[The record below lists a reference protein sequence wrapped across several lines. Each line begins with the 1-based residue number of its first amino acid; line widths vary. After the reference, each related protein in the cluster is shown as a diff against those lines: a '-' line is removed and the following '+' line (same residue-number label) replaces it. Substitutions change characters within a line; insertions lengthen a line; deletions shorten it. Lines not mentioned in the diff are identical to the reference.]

1 MKNVILNFVGYIILL
16 IGILILLLEEPIYA
30 IGFLLL
36 ASILISPISNWW
48 RKKNEKSKMGRI
60 IPFSMISLA
69 ILIGSLS
76 FGRKAYYDSEPTD
89 KSSIEKLSIHPI
101 SFVELNNGIEYG
113 YIEKGDGPTV
123 ILLHGFPDL
132 AGTWD
137 ETISELSKS
146 HRVIAPFLR
155 GYYPTSMATDGD
167 YFVKSVAEDIVQ
179 LTKALD
185 IDSFVVVG
193 QDWGASV
200 AYSIGNLAENR
211 VKKL

>member
-48 RKKNEKSKMGRI
+48 RKKI
-60 IPFSMISLA
+60 
-69 ILIGSLS
+69 
-76 FGRKAYYDSEPTD
+76 GRKAYYDSEPTD